1 MICLF
6 FDTSSDLLKVSL
18 IKDNKIIFDKEL
30 HTKND
35 HSSYLVPTIDEAF
48 KSNNIDFK
56 ELDEIIVGN
65 GPGSFTGTRISIA
78 VAKTYAFS
86 FNIPVYMISSLEE
99 LIYDNDGYDFYV
111 PIIEEKK
118 ENLYFSIFD
127 KDKKRVMDD
136 TYSSTEYMYKKL
148 EELDGKILLISL
160 SDKEYEKYDT
170 VKASINALNIMKN
183 IEKHYRRMEIVKP
196 SWENQDYLGIRK
208 MLSATVN
215 QNAKDKMP
223 IPNMATMVLKA
234 ILEDDRY
241 PESLYTDTL
250 IRIRAEQGKITY
262 GRAAIL
268 KAFLIQNYQ
277 WREGESYMGL
287 NEECQETAYVLGRIF
302 AVLEFIQKDANPGI
316 NTTIRDRYF
325 NSACATPAS
334 VFPVLMKLKN
344 SHIKKL
350 ERESVGKKIH
360 FENLLTELIVRIEMT
375 EGASGFPKRLSLD
388 EQGKFMLGYYHQTQ
402 KMYEKKEE
410 K

>member
-183 IEKHYRRMEIVKP
+183 IDVNNEK
-196 SWENQDYLGIRK
+196 
-208 MLSATVN
+208 
-215 QNAKDKMP
+215 
-223 IPNMATMVLKA
+223 
-234 ILEDDRY
+234 
-241 PESLYTDTL
+241 
-250 IRIRAEQGKITY
+250 
-262 GRAAIL
+262 
-268 KAFLIQNYQ
+268 
-277 WREGESYMGL
+277 
-287 NEECQETAYVLGRIF
+287 
-302 AVLEFIQKDANPGI
+302 ANPH
-316 NTTIRDRYF
+316 
-325 NSACATPAS
+325 
-334 VFPVLMKLKN
+334 LLKPN
-344 SHIKKL
+344 YIKK
-350 ERESVGKKIH
+350 
-360 FENLLTELIVRIEMT
+360 IEA
-375 EGASGFPKRLSLD
+375 EAKL
-388 EQGKFMLGYYHQTQ
+388 
-402 KMYEKKEE
+402 
-410 K
+410 

>member
-18 IKDNKIIFDKEL
+18 IKDDKIIFDKEL

-160 SDKEYEKYDT
+160 SNKEYEKYDT

-183 IEKHYRRMEIVKP
+183 IDVNNEKVNPHLLKP
-196 SWENQDYLGIRK
+196 
-208 MLSATVN
+208 
-215 QNAKDKMP
+215 
-223 IPNMATMVLKA
+223 
-234 ILEDDRY
+234 
-241 PESLYTDTL
+241 
-250 IRIRAEQGKITY
+250 
-262 GRAAIL
+262 
-268 KAFLIQNYQ
+268 NY
-277 WREGESYMGL
+277 
-287 NEECQETAYVLGRIF
+287 
-302 AVLEFIQKDANPGI
+302 
-316 NTTIRDRYF
+316 
-325 NSACATPAS
+325 
-334 VFPVLMKLKN
+334 
-344 SHIKKL
+344 IKK
-350 ERESVGKKIH
+350 
-360 FENLLTELIVRIEMT
+360 IEA
-375 EGASGFPKRLSLD
+375 EAKL
-388 EQGKFMLGYYHQTQ
+388 
-402 KMYEKKEE
+402 
-410 K
+410 

>member
-99 LIYDNDGYDFYV
+99 LIYDNDGYNFYV

-118 ENLYFSIFD
+118 DNLYFSIFD

-160 SDKEYEKYDT
+160 SNKEYEKYDT
-170 VKASINALNIMKN
+170 LKASINALNIMKN
-183 IEKHYRRMEIVKP
+183 IDVNNEKVNPHLLKP
-196 SWENQDYLGIRK
+196 
-208 MLSATVN
+208 
-215 QNAKDKMP
+215 
-223 IPNMATMVLKA
+223 
-234 ILEDDRY
+234 
-241 PESLYTDTL
+241 
-250 IRIRAEQGKITY
+250 
-262 GRAAIL
+262 
-268 KAFLIQNYQ
+268 NY
-277 WREGESYMGL
+277 
-287 NEECQETAYVLGRIF
+287 
-302 AVLEFIQKDANPGI
+302 
-316 NTTIRDRYF
+316 
-325 NSACATPAS
+325 
-334 VFPVLMKLKN
+334 
-344 SHIKKL
+344 IKK
-350 ERESVGKKIH
+350 
-360 FENLLTELIVRIEMT
+360 IEA
-375 EGASGFPKRLSLD
+375 EAKL
-388 EQGKFMLGYYHQTQ
+388 
-402 KMYEKKEE
+402 
-410 K
+410 

>member
-18 IKDNKIIFDKEL
+18 IKDDKIIFDKEL

-118 ENLYFSIFD
+118 DNLYFSIFD

-160 SDKEYEKYDT
+160 SNKEYEKYDT
-170 VKASINALNIMKN
+170 VKANINALNIMKN
-183 IEKHYRRMEIVKP
+183 IDVNNEKVNPHLLKP
-196 SWENQDYLGIRK
+196 
-208 MLSATVN
+208 
-215 QNAKDKMP
+215 
-223 IPNMATMVLKA
+223 
-234 ILEDDRY
+234 
-241 PESLYTDTL
+241 
-250 IRIRAEQGKITY
+250 
-262 GRAAIL
+262 
-268 KAFLIQNYQ
+268 NY
-277 WREGESYMGL
+277 
-287 NEECQETAYVLGRIF
+287 
-302 AVLEFIQKDANPGI
+302 
-316 NTTIRDRYF
+316 
-325 NSACATPAS
+325 
-334 VFPVLMKLKN
+334 
-344 SHIKKL
+344 IKK
-350 ERESVGKKIH
+350 
-360 FENLLTELIVRIEMT
+360 IEA
-375 EGASGFPKRLSLD
+375 EAKLW
-388 EQGKFMLGYYHQTQ
+388 
-402 KMYEKKEE
+402 
-410 K
+410 

>member
-18 IKDNKIIFDKEL
+18 IKENKIIFDKEL

-127 KDKKRVMDD
+127 KNKKRVMDD

-183 IEKHYRRMEIVKP
+183 IDVNNEKVNPHLLKP
-196 SWENQDYLGIRK
+196 
-208 MLSATVN
+208 
-215 QNAKDKMP
+215 
-223 IPNMATMVLKA
+223 
-234 ILEDDRY
+234 
-241 PESLYTDTL
+241 
-250 IRIRAEQGKITY
+250 
-262 GRAAIL
+262 
-268 KAFLIQNYQ
+268 NY
-277 WREGESYMGL
+277 
-287 NEECQETAYVLGRIF
+287 
-302 AVLEFIQKDANPGI
+302 
-316 NTTIRDRYF
+316 
-325 NSACATPAS
+325 
-334 VFPVLMKLKN
+334 
-344 SHIKKL
+344 IKK
-350 ERESVGKKIH
+350 
-360 FENLLTELIVRIEMT
+360 IEA
-375 EGASGFPKRLSLD
+375 EAKL
-388 EQGKFMLGYYHQTQ
+388 
-402 KMYEKKEE
+402 
-410 K
+410 

>member
-18 IKDNKIIFDKEL
+18 IKDNNIIFDKEL

-118 ENLYFSIFD
+118 DNLYFSIFD

-170 VKASINALNIMKN
+170 VKSSINALNIMKN
-183 IEKHYRRMEIVKP
+183 IDVNNEKVNPHLLKP
-196 SWENQDYLGIRK
+196 
-208 MLSATVN
+208 
-215 QNAKDKMP
+215 
-223 IPNMATMVLKA
+223 
-234 ILEDDRY
+234 
-241 PESLYTDTL
+241 
-250 IRIRAEQGKITY
+250 
-262 GRAAIL
+262 
-268 KAFLIQNYQ
+268 NY
-277 WREGESYMGL
+277 
-287 NEECQETAYVLGRIF
+287 
-302 AVLEFIQKDANPGI
+302 
-316 NTTIRDRYF
+316 
-325 NSACATPAS
+325 
-334 VFPVLMKLKN
+334 
-344 SHIKKL
+344 IKKI
-350 ERESVGKKIH
+350 EAESK
-360 FENLLTELIVRIEMT
+360 L
-375 EGASGFPKRLSLD
+375 
-388 EQGKFMLGYYHQTQ
+388 
-402 KMYEKKEE
+402 
-410 K
+410 

>member
-18 IKDNKIIFDKEL
+18 IKDDKIIFDKEL

-118 ENLYFSIFD
+118 DNLYFSIFD

-160 SDKEYEKYDT
+160 SNKEYEKYDT
-170 VKASINALNIMKN
+170 VNASINALNIMKN
-183 IEKHYRRMEIVKP
+183 IDVNNEKLNPHLLKP
-196 SWENQDYLGIRK
+196 
-208 MLSATVN
+208 
-215 QNAKDKMP
+215 
-223 IPNMATMVLKA
+223 
-234 ILEDDRY
+234 
-241 PESLYTDTL
+241 
-250 IRIRAEQGKITY
+250 
-262 GRAAIL
+262 
-268 KAFLIQNYQ
+268 NY
-277 WREGESYMGL
+277 
-287 NEECQETAYVLGRIF
+287 
-302 AVLEFIQKDANPGI
+302 
-316 NTTIRDRYF
+316 
-325 NSACATPAS
+325 
-334 VFPVLMKLKN
+334 
-344 SHIKKL
+344 IKK
-350 ERESVGKKIH
+350 
-360 FENLLTELIVRIEMT
+360 IE
-375 EGASGFPKRLSLD
+375 A
-388 EQGKFMLGYYHQTQ
+388 
-402 KMYEKKEE
+402 EE
-410 K
+410 KL

>member
-56 ELDEIIVGN
+56 ELDEIIVSN

-183 IEKHYRRMEIVKP
+183 IDVNNEKVNPHLLKP
-196 SWENQDYLGIRK
+196 
-208 MLSATVN
+208 
-215 QNAKDKMP
+215 
-223 IPNMATMVLKA
+223 
-234 ILEDDRY
+234 
-241 PESLYTDTL
+241 
-250 IRIRAEQGKITY
+250 
-262 GRAAIL
+262 
-268 KAFLIQNYQ
+268 NY
-277 WREGESYMGL
+277 
-287 NEECQETAYVLGRIF
+287 
-302 AVLEFIQKDANPGI
+302 
-316 NTTIRDRYF
+316 
-325 NSACATPAS
+325 
-334 VFPVLMKLKN
+334 
-344 SHIKKL
+344 IKK
-350 ERESVGKKIH
+350 
-360 FENLLTELIVRIEMT
+360 IEA
-375 EGASGFPKRLSLD
+375 EAKL
-388 EQGKFMLGYYHQTQ
+388 
-402 KMYEKKEE
+402 
-410 K
+410 

>member
-18 IKDNKIIFDKEL
+18 IKDDKIIFDKEL

-118 ENLYFSIFD
+118 DNLYFSIFN

-183 IEKHYRRMEIVKP
+183 IDVNNEKVNPHLLKP
-196 SWENQDYLGIRK
+196 
-208 MLSATVN
+208 
-215 QNAKDKMP
+215 
-223 IPNMATMVLKA
+223 
-234 ILEDDRY
+234 
-241 PESLYTDTL
+241 
-250 IRIRAEQGKITY
+250 
-262 GRAAIL
+262 
-268 KAFLIQNYQ
+268 NY
-277 WREGESYMGL
+277 
-287 NEECQETAYVLGRIF
+287 
-302 AVLEFIQKDANPGI
+302 
-316 NTTIRDRYF
+316 
-325 NSACATPAS
+325 
-334 VFPVLMKLKN
+334 
-344 SHIKKL
+344 IKK
-350 ERESVGKKIH
+350 
-360 FENLLTELIVRIEMT
+360 IEA
-375 EGASGFPKRLSLD
+375 EAKL
-388 EQGKFMLGYYHQTQ
+388 
-402 KMYEKKEE
+402 
-410 K
+410 

>member
-18 IKDNKIIFDKEL
+18 IKDDKIIFDKEL

-118 ENLYFSIFD
+118 DNLYFSIFD

-160 SDKEYEKYDT
+160 SNKEYEKYDT

-183 IEKHYRRMEIVKP
+183 IDVNNEKVNPHLLKP
-196 SWENQDYLGIRK
+196 
-208 MLSATVN
+208 
-215 QNAKDKMP
+215 
-223 IPNMATMVLKA
+223 
-234 ILEDDRY
+234 
-241 PESLYTDTL
+241 
-250 IRIRAEQGKITY
+250 
-262 GRAAIL
+262 
-268 KAFLIQNYQ
+268 NY
-277 WREGESYMGL
+277 
-287 NEECQETAYVLGRIF
+287 
-302 AVLEFIQKDANPGI
+302 
-316 NTTIRDRYF
+316 
-325 NSACATPAS
+325 
-334 VFPVLMKLKN
+334 
-344 SHIKKL
+344 IKK
-350 ERESVGKKIH
+350 
-360 FENLLTELIVRIEMT
+360 IE
-375 EGASGFPKRLSLD
+375 A
-388 EQGKFMLGYYHQTQ
+388 
-402 KMYEKKEE
+402 EE
-410 K
+410 KL

>member
-118 ENLYFSIFD
+118 DNLYFSIFD

-160 SDKEYEKYDT
+160 SNKEYEKYDT

-183 IEKHYRRMEIVKP
+183 IDVNNEKVNPHLLKP
-196 SWENQDYLGIRK
+196 
-208 MLSATVN
+208 
-215 QNAKDKMP
+215 
-223 IPNMATMVLKA
+223 
-234 ILEDDRY
+234 
-241 PESLYTDTL
+241 
-250 IRIRAEQGKITY
+250 
-262 GRAAIL
+262 
-268 KAFLIQNYQ
+268 NY
-277 WREGESYMGL
+277 
-287 NEECQETAYVLGRIF
+287 
-302 AVLEFIQKDANPGI
+302 
-316 NTTIRDRYF
+316 
-325 NSACATPAS
+325 
-334 VFPVLMKLKN
+334 
-344 SHIKKL
+344 IKKI
-350 ERESVGKKIH
+350 EAESK
-360 FENLLTELIVRIEMT
+360 L
-375 EGASGFPKRLSLD
+375 
-388 EQGKFMLGYYHQTQ
+388 
-402 KMYEKKEE
+402 
-410 K
+410 

>member
-118 ENLYFSIFD
+118 ENLYFSIFN

-183 IEKHYRRMEIVKP
+183 IDVNNKKVNPHLLKP
-196 SWENQDYLGIRK
+196 
-208 MLSATVN
+208 
-215 QNAKDKMP
+215 
-223 IPNMATMVLKA
+223 
-234 ILEDDRY
+234 
-241 PESLYTDTL
+241 
-250 IRIRAEQGKITY
+250 
-262 GRAAIL
+262 
-268 KAFLIQNYQ
+268 NY
-277 WREGESYMGL
+277 
-287 NEECQETAYVLGRIF
+287 
-302 AVLEFIQKDANPGI
+302 
-316 NTTIRDRYF
+316 
-325 NSACATPAS
+325 
-334 VFPVLMKLKN
+334 
-344 SHIKKL
+344 IKK
-350 ERESVGKKIH
+350 
-360 FENLLTELIVRIEMT
+360 IEA
-375 EGASGFPKRLSLD
+375 EAKL
-388 EQGKFMLGYYHQTQ
+388 
-402 KMYEKKEE
+402 
-410 K
+410 

>member
-56 ELDEIIVGN
+56 ELDKIIVGN

-118 ENLYFSIFD
+118 DNLYFSIFD

-160 SDKEYEKYDT
+160 SNKEYEKYDT

-183 IEKHYRRMEIVKP
+183 IDVNNEKVNPHLLKP
-196 SWENQDYLGIRK
+196 
-208 MLSATVN
+208 
-215 QNAKDKMP
+215 
-223 IPNMATMVLKA
+223 
-234 ILEDDRY
+234 
-241 PESLYTDTL
+241 
-250 IRIRAEQGKITY
+250 
-262 GRAAIL
+262 
-268 KAFLIQNYQ
+268 NY
-277 WREGESYMGL
+277 
-287 NEECQETAYVLGRIF
+287 
-302 AVLEFIQKDANPGI
+302 
-316 NTTIRDRYF
+316 
-325 NSACATPAS
+325 
-334 VFPVLMKLKN
+334 
-344 SHIKKL
+344 IKK
-350 ERESVGKKIH
+350 
-360 FENLLTELIVRIEMT
+360 IEA
-375 EGASGFPKRLSLD
+375 EAKL
-388 EQGKFMLGYYHQTQ
+388 
-402 KMYEKKEE
+402 
-410 K
+410 

>member
-18 IKDNKIIFDKEL
+18 IKDDKIIFDKEL

-127 KDKKRVMDD
+127 KNKKRVMDD

-160 SDKEYEKYDT
+160 SDKEYDKYDT

-183 IEKHYRRMEIVKP
+183 IDVNNEKVNPHLLKP
-196 SWENQDYLGIRK
+196 
-208 MLSATVN
+208 
-215 QNAKDKMP
+215 
-223 IPNMATMVLKA
+223 
-234 ILEDDRY
+234 
-241 PESLYTDTL
+241 
-250 IRIRAEQGKITY
+250 
-262 GRAAIL
+262 
-268 KAFLIQNYQ
+268 NY
-277 WREGESYMGL
+277 
-287 NEECQETAYVLGRIF
+287 
-302 AVLEFIQKDANPGI
+302 
-316 NTTIRDRYF
+316 
-325 NSACATPAS
+325 
-334 VFPVLMKLKN
+334 
-344 SHIKKL
+344 IKK
-350 ERESVGKKIH
+350 
-360 FENLLTELIVRIEMT
+360 IEA
-375 EGASGFPKRLSLD
+375 EAKL
-388 EQGKFMLGYYHQTQ
+388 
-402 KMYEKKEE
+402 
-410 K
+410 

>member
-170 VKASINALNIMKN
+170 VKASINALNIMKKIDVN
-183 IEKHYRRMEIVKP
+183 NEKVNPHLLKP
-196 SWENQDYLGIRK
+196 
-208 MLSATVN
+208 
-215 QNAKDKMP
+215 
-223 IPNMATMVLKA
+223 
-234 ILEDDRY
+234 
-241 PESLYTDTL
+241 
-250 IRIRAEQGKITY
+250 
-262 GRAAIL
+262 
-268 KAFLIQNYQ
+268 NY
-277 WREGESYMGL
+277 
-287 NEECQETAYVLGRIF
+287 
-302 AVLEFIQKDANPGI
+302 
-316 NTTIRDRYF
+316 
-325 NSACATPAS
+325 
-334 VFPVLMKLKN
+334 
-344 SHIKKL
+344 IKK
-350 ERESVGKKIH
+350 
-360 FENLLTELIVRIEMT
+360 IEA
-375 EGASGFPKRLSLD
+375 EAKL
-388 EQGKFMLGYYHQTQ
+388 
-402 KMYEKKEE
+402 
-410 K
+410 

>member
-127 KDKKRVMDD
+127 KNKKRVMDD
-136 TYSSTEYMYKKL
+136 TYSSTEYMYRKL

-160 SDKEYEKYDT
+160 SNKEYEKYDT
-170 VKASINALNIMKN
+170 LKASINALNIMKN
-183 IEKHYRRMEIVKP
+183 IDVNNEKVNPHLLKP
-196 SWENQDYLGIRK
+196 
-208 MLSATVN
+208 
-215 QNAKDKMP
+215 
-223 IPNMATMVLKA
+223 
-234 ILEDDRY
+234 
-241 PESLYTDTL
+241 
-250 IRIRAEQGKITY
+250 
-262 GRAAIL
+262 
-268 KAFLIQNYQ
+268 NY
-277 WREGESYMGL
+277 
-287 NEECQETAYVLGRIF
+287 
-302 AVLEFIQKDANPGI
+302 
-316 NTTIRDRYF
+316 
-325 NSACATPAS
+325 
-334 VFPVLMKLKN
+334 
-344 SHIKKL
+344 IKK
-350 ERESVGKKIH
+350 
-360 FENLLTELIVRIEMT
+360 IEA
-375 EGASGFPKRLSLD
+375 EAKL
-388 EQGKFMLGYYHQTQ
+388 
-402 KMYEKKEE
+402 
-410 K
+410 

>member
-18 IKDNKIIFDKEL
+18 IKENKIIFDKEL

-118 ENLYFSIFD
+118 DNLYFSIFD

-148 EELDGKILLISL
+148 EELEGKILLISL
-160 SDKEYEKYDT
+160 SNKEYEKYDT
-170 VKASINALNIMKN
+170 IKASINALNIMKN
-183 IEKHYRRMEIVKP
+183 IEVNNEKVNPHLLKP
-196 SWENQDYLGIRK
+196 
-208 MLSATVN
+208 
-215 QNAKDKMP
+215 
-223 IPNMATMVLKA
+223 
-234 ILEDDRY
+234 
-241 PESLYTDTL
+241 
-250 IRIRAEQGKITY
+250 
-262 GRAAIL
+262 
-268 KAFLIQNYQ
+268 NY
-277 WREGESYMGL
+277 
-287 NEECQETAYVLGRIF
+287 
-302 AVLEFIQKDANPGI
+302 
-316 NTTIRDRYF
+316 
-325 NSACATPAS
+325 
-334 VFPVLMKLKN
+334 
-344 SHIKKL
+344 IKK
-350 ERESVGKKIH
+350 
-360 FENLLTELIVRIEMT
+360 IEA
-375 EGASGFPKRLSLD
+375 EAKL
-388 EQGKFMLGYYHQTQ
+388 
-402 KMYEKKEE
+402 
-410 K
+410 

>member
-18 IKDNKIIFDKEL
+18 IKDDKIIFDKEL

-118 ENLYFSIFD
+118 DNLYFSIFD

-160 SDKEYEKYDT
+160 SNKEYEKYDT

-183 IEKHYRRMEIVKP
+183 IDVNNEKLNPHLLKP
-196 SWENQDYLGIRK
+196 
-208 MLSATVN
+208 
-215 QNAKDKMP
+215 
-223 IPNMATMVLKA
+223 
-234 ILEDDRY
+234 
-241 PESLYTDTL
+241 
-250 IRIRAEQGKITY
+250 
-262 GRAAIL
+262 
-268 KAFLIQNYQ
+268 NY
-277 WREGESYMGL
+277 
-287 NEECQETAYVLGRIF
+287 
-302 AVLEFIQKDANPGI
+302 
-316 NTTIRDRYF
+316 
-325 NSACATPAS
+325 
-334 VFPVLMKLKN
+334 
-344 SHIKKL
+344 IKK
-350 ERESVGKKIH
+350 
-360 FENLLTELIVRIEMT
+360 IEA
-375 EGASGFPKRLSLD
+375 EAKL
-388 EQGKFMLGYYHQTQ
+388 
-402 KMYEKKEE
+402 
-410 K
+410 

>member
-18 IKDNKIIFDKEL
+18 IKDNKIIFDKQL

-160 SDKEYEKYDT
+160 SNKEYEKYDT

-183 IEKHYRRMEIVKP
+183 IEVNNEKVNPHLLKP
-196 SWENQDYLGIRK
+196 
-208 MLSATVN
+208 
-215 QNAKDKMP
+215 
-223 IPNMATMVLKA
+223 
-234 ILEDDRY
+234 
-241 PESLYTDTL
+241 
-250 IRIRAEQGKITY
+250 
-262 GRAAIL
+262 
-268 KAFLIQNYQ
+268 NY
-277 WREGESYMGL
+277 
-287 NEECQETAYVLGRIF
+287 
-302 AVLEFIQKDANPGI
+302 
-316 NTTIRDRYF
+316 
-325 NSACATPAS
+325 
-334 VFPVLMKLKN
+334 
-344 SHIKKL
+344 IKK
-350 ERESVGKKIH
+350 
-360 FENLLTELIVRIEMT
+360 IEA
-375 EGASGFPKRLSLD
+375 EAKL
-388 EQGKFMLGYYHQTQ
+388 
-402 KMYEKKEE
+402 
-410 K
+410 

>member
-136 TYSSTEYMYKKL
+136 TYSNTEYMYKKL

-183 IEKHYRRMEIVKP
+183 IDVNNEKVNPHLLKP
-196 SWENQDYLGIRK
+196 
-208 MLSATVN
+208 
-215 QNAKDKMP
+215 
-223 IPNMATMVLKA
+223 
-234 ILEDDRY
+234 
-241 PESLYTDTL
+241 
-250 IRIRAEQGKITY
+250 
-262 GRAAIL
+262 
-268 KAFLIQNYQ
+268 NY
-277 WREGESYMGL
+277 
-287 NEECQETAYVLGRIF
+287 
-302 AVLEFIQKDANPGI
+302 
-316 NTTIRDRYF
+316 
-325 NSACATPAS
+325 
-334 VFPVLMKLKN
+334 
-344 SHIKKL
+344 IKK
-350 ERESVGKKIH
+350 
-360 FENLLTELIVRIEMT
+360 IEA
-375 EGASGFPKRLSLD
+375 EAKL
-388 EQGKFMLGYYHQTQ
+388 
-402 KMYEKKEE
+402 
-410 K
+410 

>member
-18 IKDNKIIFDKEL
+18 IKDDKIIFDKEL

-118 ENLYFSIFD
+118 DNLYFSIFD
-127 KDKKRVMDD
+127 KDKKRVIDD

-148 EELDGKILLISL
+148 EELDGKVLLISL
-160 SDKEYEKYDT
+160 SNKEYEKYDT

-183 IEKHYRRMEIVKP
+183 IDVNNEKVNPHLLKP
-196 SWENQDYLGIRK
+196 
-208 MLSATVN
+208 
-215 QNAKDKMP
+215 
-223 IPNMATMVLKA
+223 
-234 ILEDDRY
+234 
-241 PESLYTDTL
+241 
-250 IRIRAEQGKITY
+250 
-262 GRAAIL
+262 
-268 KAFLIQNYQ
+268 NY
-277 WREGESYMGL
+277 
-287 NEECQETAYVLGRIF
+287 
-302 AVLEFIQKDANPGI
+302 
-316 NTTIRDRYF
+316 
-325 NSACATPAS
+325 
-334 VFPVLMKLKN
+334 
-344 SHIKKL
+344 IKK
-350 ERESVGKKIH
+350 
-360 FENLLTELIVRIEMT
+360 IEA
-375 EGASGFPKRLSLD
+375 EAKL
-388 EQGKFMLGYYHQTQ
+388 
-402 KMYEKKEE
+402 
-410 K
+410 

>member
-18 IKDNKIIFDKEL
+18 IKDDKIIFDKEL

-118 ENLYFSIFD
+118 DNLYFSIFD

-160 SDKEYEKYDT
+160 SNKEYEKYDT
-170 VKASINALNIMKN
+170 LKASINALNIMKN
-183 IEKHYRRMEIVKP
+183 IDVNNEKVNPHLLKP
-196 SWENQDYLGIRK
+196 
-208 MLSATVN
+208 
-215 QNAKDKMP
+215 
-223 IPNMATMVLKA
+223 
-234 ILEDDRY
+234 
-241 PESLYTDTL
+241 
-250 IRIRAEQGKITY
+250 
-262 GRAAIL
+262 
-268 KAFLIQNYQ
+268 NY
-277 WREGESYMGL
+277 
-287 NEECQETAYVLGRIF
+287 
-302 AVLEFIQKDANPGI
+302 
-316 NTTIRDRYF
+316 
-325 NSACATPAS
+325 
-334 VFPVLMKLKN
+334 
-344 SHIKKL
+344 IKK
-350 ERESVGKKIH
+350 
-360 FENLLTELIVRIEMT
+360 IEA
-375 EGASGFPKRLSLD
+375 EAKL
-388 EQGKFMLGYYHQTQ
+388 
-402 KMYEKKEE
+402 
-410 K
+410 

>member
-118 ENLYFSIFD
+118 DNLYFSIFN

-183 IEKHYRRMEIVKP
+183 IDVNNEKVNPHLLKP
-196 SWENQDYLGIRK
+196 
-208 MLSATVN
+208 
-215 QNAKDKMP
+215 
-223 IPNMATMVLKA
+223 
-234 ILEDDRY
+234 
-241 PESLYTDTL
+241 
-250 IRIRAEQGKITY
+250 
-262 GRAAIL
+262 
-268 KAFLIQNYQ
+268 NY
-277 WREGESYMGL
+277 
-287 NEECQETAYVLGRIF
+287 
-302 AVLEFIQKDANPGI
+302 
-316 NTTIRDRYF
+316 
-325 NSACATPAS
+325 
-334 VFPVLMKLKN
+334 
-344 SHIKKL
+344 IKK
-350 ERESVGKKIH
+350 
-360 FENLLTELIVRIEMT
+360 IEA
-375 EGASGFPKRLSLD
+375 EAKL
-388 EQGKFMLGYYHQTQ
+388 
-402 KMYEKKEE
+402 
-410 K
+410 

>member
-18 IKDNKIIFDKEL
+18 IKDDKIIFDKEL

-99 LIYDNDGYDFYV
+99 LIYDNDRYDFYV

-118 ENLYFSIFD
+118 DNLYFSIFD

-160 SDKEYEKYDT
+160 SNKEYEKYDT
-170 VKASINALNIMKN
+170 VKANINALNIMKN
-183 IEKHYRRMEIVKP
+183 IDVNNEKVNPHLLKP
-196 SWENQDYLGIRK
+196 
-208 MLSATVN
+208 
-215 QNAKDKMP
+215 
-223 IPNMATMVLKA
+223 
-234 ILEDDRY
+234 
-241 PESLYTDTL
+241 
-250 IRIRAEQGKITY
+250 
-262 GRAAIL
+262 
-268 KAFLIQNYQ
+268 NY
-277 WREGESYMGL
+277 
-287 NEECQETAYVLGRIF
+287 
-302 AVLEFIQKDANPGI
+302 
-316 NTTIRDRYF
+316 
-325 NSACATPAS
+325 
-334 VFPVLMKLKN
+334 
-344 SHIKKL
+344 IKK
-350 ERESVGKKIH
+350 
-360 FENLLTELIVRIEMT
+360 IEA
-375 EGASGFPKRLSLD
+375 EAKL
-388 EQGKFMLGYYHQTQ
+388 
-402 KMYEKKEE
+402 
-410 K
+410 

>member
-18 IKDNKIIFDKEL
+18 IKDDKIIFDKEL

-118 ENLYFSIFD
+118 DNLYFSIFY

-160 SDKEYEKYDT
+160 SNKEYEKYDT
-170 VKASINALNIMKN
+170 VNASINALNIMKN
-183 IEKHYRRMEIVKP
+183 IDVNNEKVNPHLLKP
-196 SWENQDYLGIRK
+196 
-208 MLSATVN
+208 
-215 QNAKDKMP
+215 
-223 IPNMATMVLKA
+223 
-234 ILEDDRY
+234 
-241 PESLYTDTL
+241 
-250 IRIRAEQGKITY
+250 
-262 GRAAIL
+262 
-268 KAFLIQNYQ
+268 NY
-277 WREGESYMGL
+277 
-287 NEECQETAYVLGRIF
+287 
-302 AVLEFIQKDANPGI
+302 
-316 NTTIRDRYF
+316 
-325 NSACATPAS
+325 
-334 VFPVLMKLKN
+334 
-344 SHIKKL
+344 IKK
-350 ERESVGKKIH
+350 
-360 FENLLTELIVRIEMT
+360 IE
-375 EGASGFPKRLSLD
+375 A
-388 EQGKFMLGYYHQTQ
+388 
-402 KMYEKKEE
+402 EE
-410 K
+410 KL

>member
-18 IKDNKIIFDKEL
+18 IKDDKIIFDKKL

-148 EELDGKILLISL
+148 EELDGKVLLISL
-160 SDKEYEKYDT
+160 SNKEYEKYDT

-183 IEKHYRRMEIVKP
+183 IDVNNEKVNPHLLKP
-196 SWENQDYLGIRK
+196 
-208 MLSATVN
+208 
-215 QNAKDKMP
+215 
-223 IPNMATMVLKA
+223 
-234 ILEDDRY
+234 
-241 PESLYTDTL
+241 
-250 IRIRAEQGKITY
+250 
-262 GRAAIL
+262 
-268 KAFLIQNYQ
+268 NY
-277 WREGESYMGL
+277 
-287 NEECQETAYVLGRIF
+287 
-302 AVLEFIQKDANPGI
+302 
-316 NTTIRDRYF
+316 
-325 NSACATPAS
+325 
-334 VFPVLMKLKN
+334 
-344 SHIKKL
+344 IKK
-350 ERESVGKKIH
+350 
-360 FENLLTELIVRIEMT
+360 IEA
-375 EGASGFPKRLSLD
+375 EAKL
-388 EQGKFMLGYYHQTQ
+388 
-402 KMYEKKEE
+402 
-410 K
+410 

>member
-18 IKDNKIIFDKEL
+18 IKDDKIIFDKEL

-99 LIYDNDGYDFYV
+99 LIYDNDRYDFYV

-118 ENLYFSIFD
+118 DNLYFSIFD

-136 TYSSTEYMYKKL
+136 TYSSTEYMYKKF

-160 SDKEYEKYDT
+160 SNKEYEKYDT

-183 IEKHYRRMEIVKP
+183 IDVNNEKVNPHLLKP
-196 SWENQDYLGIRK
+196 
-208 MLSATVN
+208 
-215 QNAKDKMP
+215 
-223 IPNMATMVLKA
+223 
-234 ILEDDRY
+234 
-241 PESLYTDTL
+241 
-250 IRIRAEQGKITY
+250 
-262 GRAAIL
+262 
-268 KAFLIQNYQ
+268 NY
-277 WREGESYMGL
+277 
-287 NEECQETAYVLGRIF
+287 
-302 AVLEFIQKDANPGI
+302 
-316 NTTIRDRYF
+316 
-325 NSACATPAS
+325 
-334 VFPVLMKLKN
+334 
-344 SHIKKL
+344 IKK
-350 ERESVGKKIH
+350 
-360 FENLLTELIVRIEMT
+360 IEA
-375 EGASGFPKRLSLD
+375 EAKL
-388 EQGKFMLGYYHQTQ
+388 
-402 KMYEKKEE
+402 
-410 K
+410 

>member
-18 IKDNKIIFDKEL
+18 IKDDKIIFDKEL

-160 SDKEYEKYDT
+160 SNKEYEKYDT
-170 VKASINALNIMKN
+170 IKASINALNIMKN
-183 IEKHYRRMEIVKP
+183 IDVNNEKVNPHLLKP
-196 SWENQDYLGIRK
+196 
-208 MLSATVN
+208 
-215 QNAKDKMP
+215 
-223 IPNMATMVLKA
+223 
-234 ILEDDRY
+234 
-241 PESLYTDTL
+241 
-250 IRIRAEQGKITY
+250 
-262 GRAAIL
+262 
-268 KAFLIQNYQ
+268 NY
-277 WREGESYMGL
+277 
-287 NEECQETAYVLGRIF
+287 
-302 AVLEFIQKDANPGI
+302 
-316 NTTIRDRYF
+316 
-325 NSACATPAS
+325 
-334 VFPVLMKLKN
+334 
-344 SHIKKL
+344 IKK
-350 ERESVGKKIH
+350 
-360 FENLLTELIVRIEMT
+360 IEA
-375 EGASGFPKRLSLD
+375 EAKL
-388 EQGKFMLGYYHQTQ
+388 
-402 KMYEKKEE
+402 
-410 K
+410 

>member
-118 ENLYFSIFD
+118 DNLYFSIFD

-160 SDKEYEKYDT
+160 SNKEYEKYDT
-170 VKASINALNIMKN
+170 LKASINALNIMKN
-183 IEKHYRRMEIVKP
+183 IDVNNEKVNPHLLKP
-196 SWENQDYLGIRK
+196 
-208 MLSATVN
+208 
-215 QNAKDKMP
+215 
-223 IPNMATMVLKA
+223 
-234 ILEDDRY
+234 
-241 PESLYTDTL
+241 
-250 IRIRAEQGKITY
+250 
-262 GRAAIL
+262 
-268 KAFLIQNYQ
+268 NY
-277 WREGESYMGL
+277 
-287 NEECQETAYVLGRIF
+287 
-302 AVLEFIQKDANPGI
+302 
-316 NTTIRDRYF
+316 
-325 NSACATPAS
+325 
-334 VFPVLMKLKN
+334 
-344 SHIKKL
+344 IKK
-350 ERESVGKKIH
+350 
-360 FENLLTELIVRIEMT
+360 IEA
-375 EGASGFPKRLSLD
+375 EAKL
-388 EQGKFMLGYYHQTQ
+388 
-402 KMYEKKEE
+402 
-410 K
+410 

>member
-99 LIYDNDGYDFYV
+99 LIYDNHGYDFYV

-127 KDKKRVMDD
+127 KNKKRVMDD

-183 IEKHYRRMEIVKP
+183 IDVNNEKVNPHLLKP
-196 SWENQDYLGIRK
+196 
-208 MLSATVN
+208 
-215 QNAKDKMP
+215 
-223 IPNMATMVLKA
+223 
-234 ILEDDRY
+234 
-241 PESLYTDTL
+241 
-250 IRIRAEQGKITY
+250 
-262 GRAAIL
+262 
-268 KAFLIQNYQ
+268 NY
-277 WREGESYMGL
+277 
-287 NEECQETAYVLGRIF
+287 
-302 AVLEFIQKDANPGI
+302 
-316 NTTIRDRYF
+316 
-325 NSACATPAS
+325 
-334 VFPVLMKLKN
+334 
-344 SHIKKL
+344 IKK
-350 ERESVGKKIH
+350 
-360 FENLLTELIVRIEMT
+360 IEA
-375 EGASGFPKRLSLD
+375 EAKL
-388 EQGKFMLGYYHQTQ
+388 
-402 KMYEKKEE
+402 
-410 K
+410 

>member
-118 ENLYFSIFD
+118 DNLYFSIFD

-136 TYSSTEYMYKKL
+136 TYSSIEYMYKKL
-148 EELDGKILLISL
+148 EELEGKILLISL
-160 SDKEYEKYDT
+160 SNKEYEKYDT
-170 VKASINALNIMKN
+170 IKASINALNIMKN
-183 IEKHYRRMEIVKP
+183 IEVNNEKVNPHLLKP
-196 SWENQDYLGIRK
+196 N
-208 MLSATVN
+208 N
-215 QNAKDKMP
+215 
-223 IPNMATMVLKA
+223 
-234 ILEDDRY
+234 
-241 PESLYTDTL
+241 
-250 IRIRAEQGKITY
+250 
-262 GRAAIL
+262 
-268 KAFLIQNYQ
+268 
-277 WREGESYMGL
+277 
-287 NEECQETAYVLGRIF
+287 
-302 AVLEFIQKDANPGI
+302 
-316 NTTIRDRYF
+316 
-325 NSACATPAS
+325 
-334 VFPVLMKLKN
+334 
-344 SHIKKL
+344 IKK
-350 ERESVGKKIH
+350 
-360 FENLLTELIVRIEMT
+360 IEA
-375 EGASGFPKRLSLD
+375 EAKL
-388 EQGKFMLGYYHQTQ
+388 
-402 KMYEKKEE
+402 
-410 K
+410 

>member
-18 IKDNKIIFDKEL
+18 IKENKIIFDKEL

-118 ENLYFSIFD
+118 DNLYFSIFD

-160 SDKEYEKYDT
+160 SNKEYEKYDT

-183 IEKHYRRMEIVKP
+183 IDVNNEKVNPHLLKP
-196 SWENQDYLGIRK
+196 
-208 MLSATVN
+208 
-215 QNAKDKMP
+215 
-223 IPNMATMVLKA
+223 
-234 ILEDDRY
+234 
-241 PESLYTDTL
+241 
-250 IRIRAEQGKITY
+250 
-262 GRAAIL
+262 
-268 KAFLIQNYQ
+268 NY
-277 WREGESYMGL
+277 
-287 NEECQETAYVLGRIF
+287 
-302 AVLEFIQKDANPGI
+302 
-316 NTTIRDRYF
+316 
-325 NSACATPAS
+325 
-334 VFPVLMKLKN
+334 
-344 SHIKKL
+344 IKK
-350 ERESVGKKIH
+350 
-360 FENLLTELIVRIEMT
+360 IEA
-375 EGASGFPKRLSLD
+375 EAKL
-388 EQGKFMLGYYHQTQ
+388 
-402 KMYEKKEE
+402 
-410 K
+410 

>member
-18 IKDNKIIFDKEL
+18 IKDDKIIFDKEL

-118 ENLYFSIFD
+118 DNLYFSIFD

-183 IEKHYRRMEIVKP
+183 IDVNNEKVNPHLLKP
-196 SWENQDYLGIRK
+196 
-208 MLSATVN
+208 
-215 QNAKDKMP
+215 
-223 IPNMATMVLKA
+223 
-234 ILEDDRY
+234 
-241 PESLYTDTL
+241 
-250 IRIRAEQGKITY
+250 
-262 GRAAIL
+262 
-268 KAFLIQNYQ
+268 NY
-277 WREGESYMGL
+277 
-287 NEECQETAYVLGRIF
+287 
-302 AVLEFIQKDANPGI
+302 
-316 NTTIRDRYF
+316 
-325 NSACATPAS
+325 
-334 VFPVLMKLKN
+334 
-344 SHIKKL
+344 IKK
-350 ERESVGKKIH
+350 
-360 FENLLTELIVRIEMT
+360 IEA
-375 EGASGFPKRLSLD
+375 EAKL
-388 EQGKFMLGYYHQTQ
+388 
-402 KMYEKKEE
+402 
-410 K
+410 

>member
-127 KDKKRVMDD
+127 KDRKRVMDD

-183 IEKHYRRMEIVKP
+183 IDVNNKKVNPHLLKP
-196 SWENQDYLGIRK
+196 
-208 MLSATVN
+208 
-215 QNAKDKMP
+215 
-223 IPNMATMVLKA
+223 
-234 ILEDDRY
+234 
-241 PESLYTDTL
+241 
-250 IRIRAEQGKITY
+250 
-262 GRAAIL
+262 
-268 KAFLIQNYQ
+268 NY
-277 WREGESYMGL
+277 
-287 NEECQETAYVLGRIF
+287 
-302 AVLEFIQKDANPGI
+302 
-316 NTTIRDRYF
+316 
-325 NSACATPAS
+325 
-334 VFPVLMKLKN
+334 
-344 SHIKKL
+344 IKK
-350 ERESVGKKIH
+350 
-360 FENLLTELIVRIEMT
+360 IEA
-375 EGASGFPKRLSLD
+375 EAKL
-388 EQGKFMLGYYHQTQ
+388 
-402 KMYEKKEE
+402 
-410 K
+410 

>member
-18 IKDNKIIFDKEL
+18 IKDNKFIFDKEL

-127 KDKKRVMDD
+127 KNKKRVMDD

-183 IEKHYRRMEIVKP
+183 IDVNNEKVNPHLLKP
-196 SWENQDYLGIRK
+196 
-208 MLSATVN
+208 
-215 QNAKDKMP
+215 
-223 IPNMATMVLKA
+223 
-234 ILEDDRY
+234 
-241 PESLYTDTL
+241 
-250 IRIRAEQGKITY
+250 
-262 GRAAIL
+262 
-268 KAFLIQNYQ
+268 NY
-277 WREGESYMGL
+277 
-287 NEECQETAYVLGRIF
+287 
-302 AVLEFIQKDANPGI
+302 
-316 NTTIRDRYF
+316 
-325 NSACATPAS
+325 
-334 VFPVLMKLKN
+334 
-344 SHIKKL
+344 IKK
-350 ERESVGKKIH
+350 
-360 FENLLTELIVRIEMT
+360 IEA
-375 EGASGFPKRLSLD
+375 EAKL
-388 EQGKFMLGYYHQTQ
+388 
-402 KMYEKKEE
+402 
-410 K
+410 

>member
-160 SDKEYEKYDT
+160 SNKEYEKYDT
-170 VKASINALNIMKN
+170 IKASINALNIMKN
-183 IEKHYRRMEIVKP
+183 IDVNNEKVNPHLLKP
-196 SWENQDYLGIRK
+196 
-208 MLSATVN
+208 
-215 QNAKDKMP
+215 
-223 IPNMATMVLKA
+223 
-234 ILEDDRY
+234 
-241 PESLYTDTL
+241 
-250 IRIRAEQGKITY
+250 
-262 GRAAIL
+262 
-268 KAFLIQNYQ
+268 NY
-277 WREGESYMGL
+277 
-287 NEECQETAYVLGRIF
+287 
-302 AVLEFIQKDANPGI
+302 
-316 NTTIRDRYF
+316 
-325 NSACATPAS
+325 
-334 VFPVLMKLKN
+334 
-344 SHIKKL
+344 IKK
-350 ERESVGKKIH
+350 
-360 FENLLTELIVRIEMT
+360 IEA
-375 EGASGFPKRLSLD
+375 EAKL
-388 EQGKFMLGYYHQTQ
+388 
-402 KMYEKKEE
+402 
-410 K
+410 